1 MSRLIEIDPQI
12 QQDSEP
18 EGYEFGYY
26 TFDTLPAMEVSHVE
40 TTKQTSNE
48 KENNDIDSVV
58 RLPLSENMLSDLQ
71 AQDTFCCHILTQIEK
86 GNIKEGQIY
95 LVQNKI
101 LKRYVIDGNNTYE
114 TVVLPRTLTAQV
126 LTMAHD
132 DLGHN
137 GTHRTYMLLKRLYY
151 WKGLKPSVVR
161 HVQRCYHC
169 QRRNK
174 QVVKYT
180 TLHFD
185 VASFPM
191 QFISMDLI
199 GKFHP
204 PTSKGKKYALTVI
217 CMLTGYVF
225 CIPLK
230 TKTAEE
236 VLQAYIDNV
245 YSKFGSSLKILSDD
259 GTEFKNKIF
268 EQVAKE
274 LGVVYKIYTPPYHP
288 ASNGRIEGFH
298 AFLKACISKHITP
311 QLEWDDLL
319 PLACTAYNFMLN
331 EHSKESPFFLMF
343 GRDLV
348 LPLNT
353 QLEPKIRYMGT
364 DINIISLE
372 SMKNLYEIVATNL
385 KLAHEK
391 GDPQEQ
397 PPPTKLQ
404 PGDTVLI
411 QNHARGPFEPKY
423 IGDYRVVS
431 LKGNQV
437 EIQPAIRGSTD
448 IKHIKHVKYV
458 LPTDKYINQLPNYS
472 QFGRKTTLRIN
483 PDQIPDLHWKLA
495 NTYHTINIGQTEV
508 KDNTV
513 HNITL
518 NTHVDTDNTILS
530 TETHTTQSRRE
541 PLICSVLPIT

>member
-1 MSRLIEIDPQI
+1 
-12 QQDSEP
+12 
-18 EGYEFGYY
+18 
-26 TFDTLPAMEVSHVE
+26 
-40 TTKQTSNE
+40 
-48 KENNDIDSVV
+48 
-58 RLPLSENMLSDLQ
+58 
-71 AQDTFCCHILTQIEK
+71 
-86 GNIKEGQIY
+86 
-95 LVQNKI
+95 
-101 LKRYVIDGNNTYE
+101 
-114 TVVLPRTLTAQV
+114 
-126 LTMAHD
+126 
-132 DLGHN
+132 
-137 GTHRTYMLLKRLYY
+137 
-151 WKGLKPSVVR
+151 
-161 HVQRCYHC
+161 
-169 QRRNK
+169 
-174 QVVKYT
+174 
-180 TLHFD
+180 
-185 VASFPM
+185 
-191 QFISMDLI
+191 MDLI
-199 GKFHP
+199 GEFHP

-245 YSKFGSSLKILSDD
+245 YSKFGGSLKILSDN

-268 EQVAKE
+268 ERVAKE

-319 PLACTAYNFMLN
+319 PLACAAYNFMPN

-343 GRDLV
+343 GRDPV

-353 QLEPKIRYMGT
+353 LLEPKIRYMGT

-385 KLAHEK
+385 KLAREK
-391 GDPQEQ
+391 GDPQKQ

-411 QNHARGPFEPKY
+411 QNHTKGPFEPKY

-437 EIQPAIRGSTD
+437 EIQPAIGGTTE
-448 IKHIKHVKYV
+448 IKHIKHVKYI
-458 LPTDKYINQLPNYS
+458 LPADKYINQLPSYAW
-472 QFGRKTTLRIN
+472 FGRKTTLRIN

-495 NTYHTINIGQTEV
+495 DSYHTTNIGQLET

-513 HNITL
+513 HDITL
-518 NTHVDTDNTILS
+518 NTHMETDHITLS
-530 TETHTTQSRRE
+530 TETHTTQSRHE
-541 PLICSVLPIT
+541 PLICSILPIY